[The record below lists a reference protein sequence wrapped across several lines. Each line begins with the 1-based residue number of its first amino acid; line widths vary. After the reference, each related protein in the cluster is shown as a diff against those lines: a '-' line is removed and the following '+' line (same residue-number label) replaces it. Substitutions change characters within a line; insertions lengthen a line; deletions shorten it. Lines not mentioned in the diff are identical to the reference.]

1 MNETASTK
9 RELLVFDTTEE
20 LFKSAAARIARLAH
34 EAVEARGEFLFV
46 LAGGE
51 TPKPLYRRLAGEN
64 YRNEIPWQQTHIFW
78 GDERAVPPDD
88 PQSNFGMAAEHLLQ
102 DLPLPTSNIHR
113 IKGEMGA
120 AAAARDYARELQ
132 SLSAQSLAWP
142 RFDLVLLGLG
152 SDGHTASLFPGST
165 HPSRSAQATLAVTGS
180 YDQRATSRVTL
191 TPPVFNSSRH
201 IFFLVTGEKKASILA
216 NVLDEEQSAVRYPSR
231 RIKPA
236 RGIVTWYI
244 DRAAAAKLPSQL
256 TS

>member
-1 MNETASTK
+1 MNETASTNRK
-9 RELLVFDTTEE
+9 LLIFETTEE
-20 LFKSAAARIARLAH
+20 LFESAAGSIARLAH
-34 EAVEARGEFLFV
+34 EAVEARGKFLFV

-51 TPKPLYRRLAGEN
+51 TPKPLYRLLAGER
-64 YRNEIPWQQTHIFW
+64 YRAEIPWQQTHIFW

-88 PQSNFGMAAEHLLQ
+88 PQSNYGMAAEHLLQ
-102 DLPLPTSNIHR
+102 DLPLPTANIHR

-120 AAAARDYARELQ
+120 ASAARDYARELQ
-132 SLSAQSLAWP
+132 SLSDKGLAWP

-180 YDQRATSRVTL
+180 YNQRPTSRITL
-191 TPPVFNSSRH
+191 TPPVFNSSRQ
-201 IFFLVTGEKKASILA
+201 IFFLVAGEKKASVLA
-216 NVLDEEQSAVRYPSR
+216 SVFDEKQSAVRYPSR

-244 DRAAAAKLPSQL
+244 DRAAASNLHSQL
-256 TS
+256 IS